1 MCTINE
7 YTNTVIQHSYNNYQC
22 PQCGKDWCWECN
34 PSDQRGSWHGE
45 QACHACGYVFIEGS
59 FA

>member
-1 MCTINE
+1 MCTFNE
-7 YTNTVIQHSYNNYQC
+7 HTNTG